1 MSSNISELC
10 KQSMRC
16 KDQEK
21 KREIDYLIASEL
33 GCNRKDVETIFQAMH
48 PGTKRPY
55 GKEKK
60 HIKVYRIK

>member
-16 KDQEK
+16 KGQEK

-33 GCNRKDVETIFQAMH
+33 GCNRKDVETIF
-48 PGTKRPY
+48 KRCIQVRNVLI
-55 GKEKK
+55 EK
-60 HIKVYRIK
+60 RRNT